1 MLKVGIWLMLSL
13 FSGSGLIIYALQ
25 QQYEEQSTDFRILYR
40 DVTVKLSQHE
50 TILAL
55 LSATSDPSVIQRKFP
70 QILAWKPLSPAAST
84 NALLPAGKG
93 TYWLNDPHFALLI
106 DLNVLLAELP
116 QSHYFRHIRLNW
128 QNAPLIELGGRWQ
141 PAYWQWDKTLASALQ
156 PFELSASSDPDWA
169 RLPWLLLLL
178 SSLGWAGIIYFVSQY
193 RVQKR
198 QRNIAV
204 LREHFSE
211 LTRLNAMGEIT
222 TGIVHELN
230 QPLTAI
236 LSYNQ
241 AALRLIGQQQA
252 QQVPPL
258 LEAAVIQIKRI
269 SALLLQFRQKLTH
282 DRVVF
287 QAVDL
292 GEIWSRVTMLLE
304 NEIQT
309 GKVKII
315 NRLPEALPQLRAEPL
330 WIEQILH
337 NIVTNAIQAQQHQ
350 AVGCSWVAINAVAS
364 EQGIRLQI
372 TDGGPGLSEQALQ
385 QVFMPFFT
393 TRPEGLGLGM
403 ALAETL
409 IHRLNGNI
417 TVENIA
423 GQGACFTLWLPF
435 NVQEEE

>member
-1 MLKVGIWLMLSL
+1 MLKVCIWLILSL
-13 FSGSGLIIYALQ
+13 LSGSGLVIYALQ
-25 QQYEEQSTDFRILYR
+25 QQYEEQSIDFRILHR
-40 DVTVKLSQHE
+40 DLTVKLSQHE
-50 TILAL
+50 TILSL
-55 LSATSDPSVIQRKFP
+55 LSVTSDPSVIQEKFP
-70 QILAWKPLSPAAST
+70 QILAWKPLLPTASSNT
-84 NALLPAGKG
+84 LLPAGNG
-93 TYWLNDPHFALLI
+93 TYWLNAQHFALLI
-106 DLNVLLAELP
+106 DLNELLAELP
-116 QSHYFRHIRLNW
+116 QSHYFRHVRLSW
-128 QNAPLIELGGRWQ
+128 QNAPLVELGGAWQ
-141 PAYWQWDKTLASALQ
+141 PAYWQWDKQVASALQ

-178 SSLGWAGIIYFVSQY
+178 SSLGWAAIVYFISQY

-241 AALRLIGQQQA
+241 AALRLLDQQQA
-252 QQVPPL
+252 HQVPPL
-258 LEAAVIQIKRI
+258 LDAAVIQIKRI
-269 SALLLQFRQKLTH
+269 SALLMQFRQKLTH
-282 DRVVF
+282 DQMAL
-287 QAVDL
+287 QAVNL
-292 GEIWSRVTMLLE
+292 GKIWLRVTMLLE

-315 NRLPEALPQLRAEPL
+315 NRIPENLPNLQAEPL

-337 NIVTNAIQAQQHQ
+337 NILTNAIQAQQHQ
-350 AVGCSWVAINAVAS
+350 AAGSSWVAIGATAS
-364 EQGIRLQI
+364 EQGITLVI

-385 QVFMPFFT
+385 QVFMPFYT

-409 IHRLNGNI
+409 IQRLHGSI
-417 TVENIA
+417 KAENIA
-423 GQGACFTLWLPF
+423 GQGACFTLWFPF
-435 NVQEEE
+435 NAQEA